1 MKVSILITFQSLCL
15 LPVQVSDVIDV
26 NPATFILIKIMNLV
40 AHLVSVMVIPKNA
53 IEIKVLEEVSY
64 F

>member
-1 MKVSILITFQSLCL
+1 MKVSILITFQFLCL

-26 NPATFILIKIMNLV
+26 NPATFILIKITNLV
-40 AHLVSVMVIPKNA
+40 AHLVSAMVIPKNA
-53 IEIKVLEEVSY
+53 IEIKVLEEVGY